1 MSLAVAYGA
10 LIFGILVWLLLVSR
24 LRAKSWVAV
33 PETGELEK
41 ERVPPQRIGLWI
53 FLGVVSSLFGL
64 FFAAYFM
71 RMGHDV
77 RATDWH
83 PFPEPLIL
91 WLNTLALILGS
102 VTMQWARASV
112 AKGDRYRTR
121 AALLSAGA
129 LTMAFLVGQCL
140 AWRLMIVSGYFDP
153 GNPAVA
159 FFYVLTLVHALHVA
173 GGLYVWARMLARMRT
188 QVAPSEDI
196 AALEMRRR
204 FRLSVELCTTYWH
217 YLLFV
222 WLVMFALLLT
232 HSIDSQ
238 IVFDRLC

>member
-1 MSLAVAYGA
+1 MSLTVAYGA
-10 LIFGILVWLLLVSR
+10 LIFGILVWLALVSR

-33 PETGELEK
+33 CESGELEK
-41 ERVPPQRIGLWI
+41 ERIPAQRIGLWI

-77 RATDWH
+77 RATDWQ

-102 VTMQWARASV
+102 IAMQWARASI
-112 AKGDRYRTR
+112 AKGDGKQTR
-121 AALLSAGA
+121 SALIGAGVM
-129 LTMAFLVGQCL
+129 TFAFLIGQCL
-140 AWRLMIVSGYFDP
+140 AWRLMIVSGYFNP

-159 FFYVLTLVHALHVA
+159 FFYVLTLVYALHVA
-173 GGLYVWARMLARMRT
+173 GGLYVWARMLARMRN
-188 QVAPSEDI
+188 QIAVSEDT